1 MLKKWL
7 SKQNESSPSEPLLL
21 EKEHS
26 EKQML
31 DWAGFLERAMDDEEI
46 AKEIFNEFLKE
57 IPIRIDN
64 INKAVNT
71 GDALE
76 LKQEAHTL
84 KGSSANAGAIGLQD
98 IAYKI
103 EKSATDEDFKKA
115 AAFIPE
121 LEKNLK
127 ITTRQYNNM
136 ILKAGE

>member
-1 MLKKWL
+1 
-7 SKQNESSPSEPLLL
+7 
-21 EKEHS
+21 
-26 EKQML
+26 
-31 DWAGFLERAMDDEEI
+31 DWPGFLERAMDDEEI
-46 AKEIFNEFLKE
+46 ARKIFDEFLKE
-57 IPIRIDN
+57 IPMRIDN

-76 LKQEAHTL
+76 LKQEAHIL

-103 EKSATDEDFKKA
+103 EQSAADEDFKKA
-115 AAFIPE
+115 AALVPE

-136 ILKAGE
+136 ILKTGG